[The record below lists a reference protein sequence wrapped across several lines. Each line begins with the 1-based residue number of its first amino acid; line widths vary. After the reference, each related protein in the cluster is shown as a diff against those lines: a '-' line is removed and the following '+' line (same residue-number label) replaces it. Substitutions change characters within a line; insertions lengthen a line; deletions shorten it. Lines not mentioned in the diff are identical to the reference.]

1 MPETNRLWNTINAW
15 WAEIEVLIITGV
27 TNSRTEAANT
37 TIKNIKRT
45 GRGFRNPDNHRRV
58 SRLPRSQLRVNTY
71 PVDPFTSK
79 REYEEVPRPTVQL
92 EPVPRFVRLPYRLP
106 DGLNSP
112 ITCHHALPWLA
123 R

>member
-45 GRGFRNPDNHRRV
+45 GRGFRSPDNDRARIPPTTQPIAGEHQP
-58 SRLPRSQLRVNTY
+58 SR
-71 PVDPFTSK
+71 PVH
-79 REYEEVPRPTVQL
+79 L
-92 EPVPRFVRLPYRLP
+92 E
-106 DGLNSP
+106 
-112 ITCHHALPWLA
+112 T
-123 R
+123 